1 MPKQWNVMQL
11 LIMLK
16 LYFYFLF
23 NQTLC
28 WKIFG
33 NVKSARYFLWLSA
46 LLPNPIMT
54 VQYNLLP
61 GRLRCLWSRV
71 GAGVRIE
78 EHWQPGLESV
88 AGLCCI
94 AVTLGLSQPVIRVS
108 QKCTTPNNYPLWCSP
123 WSWASR
129 TTLEGLEGHGGVWDK
144 SWSLFSYFLGF
155 NMKAILVV
163 AVLNFLIQCKRLFGL
178 QPSRILKS
186 SSSRLAIRESEAL
199 S

>member
-11 LIMLK
+11 LIMLT

-33 NVKSARYFLWLSA
+33 NVKSARYFLCLSA

-78 EHWQPGLESV
+78 EHWQPAARAGECGGALLHCSDTGAISAGHQSVTKMYDSKQLPTMMFSLILSIADNPRRSGRAWGGLGQVLITFQLFPRIQYESNS
-88 AGLCCI
+88 CCRRFKFSDPMQGI
-94 AVTLGLSQPVIRVS
+94 NWTATL
-108 QKCTTPNNYPLWCSP
+108 K
-123 WSWASR
+123 
-129 TTLEGLEGHGGVWDK
+129 
-144 SWSLFSYFLGF
+144 YFEI
-155 NMKAILVV
+155 K
-163 AVLNFLIQCKRLFGL
+163 Q
-178 QPSRILKS
+178 
-186 SSSRLAIRESEAL
+186 
-199 S
+199 

>member
-46 LLPNPIMT
+46 LLPNPAMT

-78 EHWQPGLESV
+78 EHWQPAAR
-88 AGLCCI
+88 AG
-94 AVTLGLSQPVIRVS
+94 RVWRGS
-108 QKCTTPNNYPLWCSP
+108 AALQWHWGYLNRSSECKKNVRLQTITHY
-123 WSWASR
+123 
-129 TTLEGLEGHGGVWDK
+129 D
-144 SWSLFSYFLGF
+144 
-155 NMKAILVV
+155 
-163 AVLNFLIQCKRLFGL
+163 VLLDPEHRG
-178 QPSRILKS
+178 QPSKIWKGIGGFGTSLDHFS
-186 SSSRLAIRESEAL
+186 VIS
-199 S
+199 